1 MHDHPTVLAAAI
13 GLLIGGILTSI
24 DDALS
29 FIAVATAVLTG
40 TARYFAVLRGA
51 ERDQVE
57 RATAYGF
64 FLGGLLSALLL
75 ILDRI
80 LAG

>member
-1 MHDHPTVLAAAI
+1 MDNHPTALAAAI
-13 GLLIGGILTSI
+13 GLLLGGILSSI

-29 FIAVATAVLTG
+29 FVAVVTAVLTG

-51 ERDQVE
+51 EREQVE
-57 RATAYGF
+57 HATAYGF

-75 ILDRI
+75 VLDRV
-80 LAG
+80 LGG